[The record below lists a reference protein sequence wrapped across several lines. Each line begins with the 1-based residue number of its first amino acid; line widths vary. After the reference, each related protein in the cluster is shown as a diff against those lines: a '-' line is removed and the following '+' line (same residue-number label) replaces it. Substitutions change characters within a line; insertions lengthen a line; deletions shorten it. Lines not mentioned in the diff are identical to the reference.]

1 MNTLSKYDIADI
13 VSHISGKTQPP
24 AEQPS
29 SEVSFADLL
38 REAVENIPSSN
49 AAGKAAESGKGVP
62 ELAASDVEVLKKNG
76 SEQELHVLLR
86 QAFERAQDGNK
97 DIFKS
102 QRLEPLR
109 DQNPSASVID
119 NLKAALKFGIKED
132 AEISSEKEGVNGQE
146 FQTKMVNSPA
156 VENDIVDEKI
166 RVATLMQKR
175 PVILGPGSYDENPT
189 SEVMTN
195 LPTPPPRPVE
205 ELPNS
210 DSRRIKSV
218 AVKLEQAI
226 KSDGIEELRF
236 QDSRQENF
244 VNNAYERFSIDPNST
259 SRKPVTEKPEYEG
272 SNASNLNRANELSS
286 DKKIDTGLL
295 MHPETRASL
304 EVAGRAPSHQTSES
318 ETDFKSINSQQSDK
332 NISAKLINVDE
343 RKIEETKIEETKI
356 STTSNLEVSRSR
368 ENVLAG
374 ETKVKPKLNT
384 PEDVSRD
391 RSSRVERVEAEK
403 NGSQLSDSGRPAL
416 EVELSEF
423 EAKHR
428 AYDKT
433 RDELPSHNDL
443 QDEAN
448 SVRIF
453 TQSAGSSNPVISNK
467 KRGITE
473 NEFRKVAGAAENSD
487 LVEKI
492 ASKNHLKAEFEIRIN
507 EPKKNLEIDHPK
519 SEVIDSK
526 LTIKEGEPTISNQR
540 GEGSETFKSE
550 PLANLQSERL
560 PSANRSEV
568 LPRPVSVS
576 NFSSEIQETIYGQL
590 SKSVGGVSKF
600 TVALFP
606 ENMGKISVEISYS
619 EAAGLKINMIGDN
632 LEATKILEQNLST
645 LRESLQ
651 TDKLNEL
658 IVNLNNNKD
667 SHGSNQK
674 QAQSDG
680 DNFEAKEDKDTG
692 TSKLIDTEPDVLNN
706 DLAIDSEN
714 GLDTYV

>member
-49 AAGKAAESGKGVP
+49 AAGKVAESGKGVP
-62 ELAASDVEVLKKNG
+62 ELPASDVEVLKKNG

-132 AEISSEKEGVNGQE
+132 AEISSKKEGVNGQE

-244 VNNAYERFSIDPNST
+244 VNNAYERSSIDPNSI
-259 SRKPVTEKPEYEG
+259 SRKPVTEKHEYEG
-272 SNASNLNRANELSS
+272 SNASNLIRANELSS
-286 DKKIDTGLL
+286 DKTIDTGIL

-343 RKIEETKIEETKI
+343 RKIEETKI

-368 ENVLAG
+368 ENIFAG
-374 ETKVKPKLNT
+374 EARVKPKLNT
-384 PEDVSRD
+384 QEQEDVSRD

-467 KRGITE
+467 KRRITE

>member
-29 SEVSFADLL
+29 SEISFAGLL
-38 REAVENIPSSN
+38 RETVKNIPSSN
-49 AAGKAAESGKGVP
+49 AAGKVAESGKGVP
-62 ELAASDVEVLKKNG
+62 ELAASDVDVVKKNG
-76 SEQELHVLLR
+76 SEQELNVLLR
-86 QAFERAQDGNK
+86 QAFERAQGGN
-97 DIFKS
+97 DIFTS

-109 DQNPSASVID
+109 NQSPSASVID

-132 AEISSEKEGVNGQE
+132 AGISSKKEGVNGQE

-156 VENDIVDEKI
+156 GENDIVDEKI

-189 SEVMTN
+189 SELMTN
-195 LPTPPPRPVE
+195 LPAPPPRPVE

-210 DSRRIKSV
+210 DSRRMKSM

-244 VNNAYERFSIDPNST
+244 VNNTHERSSIDPNSI
-259 SRKPVTEKPEYEG
+259 SRKPVTENHEYEG
-272 SNASNLNRANELSS
+272 SNAGNLIRANELSS
-286 DKKIDTGLL
+286 DKTIDTGIL
-295 MHPETRASL
+295 MHPETRASM
-304 EVAGRAPSHQTSES
+304 EVAGRAPSPQTSES

-332 NISAKLINVDE
+332 NVSAKLINADE
-343 RKIEETKIEETKI
+343 RKIEETKI
-356 STTSNLEVSRSR
+356 STTSNLEMSRSR
-368 ENVLAG
+368 ENVFAG

-384 PEDVSRD
+384 PKDVSRD

-403 NGSQLSDSGRPAL
+403 NGSQLSDPGRLAF
-416 EVELSEF
+416 EVESSEF

-453 TQSAGSSNPVISNK
+453 TQSAGLSNPVISNK

-473 NEFRKVAGAAENSD
+473 KEFRKVAGAAENSD

-492 ASKNHLKAEFEIRIN
+492 TSKNHLKAEFEIRIN

-632 LEATKILEQNLST
+632 LEATKVLEQNLST

-658 IVNLNNNKD
+658 IVNLNSNKD

-680 DNFEAKEDKDTG
+680 NNFASNEDKDTG
-692 TSKLIDTEPDVLNN
+692 TSKLIDSESDVRNN
-706 DLAIDSEN
+706 DSAIDSEN

>member
-38 REAVENIPSSN
+38 REAVKNIPSSN
-49 AAGKAAESGKGVP
+49 AAGKVAESGKGVP

-86 QAFERAQDGNK
+86 QAFERTQGGNN

-132 AEISSEKEGVNGQE
+132 TEISSKKEGVNGQE

-156 VENDIVDEKI
+156 GENDIVDEKI

-210 DSRRIKSV
+210 DSRRIKSM

-226 KSDGIEELRF
+226 KGDGIEEMRF

-244 VNNAYERFSIDPNST
+244 VNNAYERSSIDPNSI
-259 SRKPVTEKPEYEG
+259 SRKPVTEKHEYEG
-272 SNASNLNRANELSS
+272 SNASNLIRASELSS
-286 DKKIDTGLL
+286 DKTIDKGIL

-332 NISAKLINVDE
+332 NISAKQINVDE
-343 RKIEETKIEETKI
+343 RKIEETKI
-356 STTSNLEVSRSR
+356 STTSNLELSRSR
-368 ENVLAG
+368 EKVFAG

-384 PEDVSRD
+384 PKDVSRD
-391 RSSRVERVEAEK
+391 RSSQVERVEVEK
-403 NGSQLSDSGRPAL
+403 NRSQLSDSGRLAL
-416 EVELSEF
+416 EVESSEF

-433 RDELPSHNDL
+433 RDELPSYNDL

-453 TQSAGSSNPVISNK
+453 AQSAGSSKPVISNK

-507 EPKKNLEIDHPK
+507 EHKKNFEIDHPK
-519 SEVIDSK
+519 SEIIDSK

>member
-29 SEVSFADLL
+29 SEASFADLL
-38 REAVENIPSSN
+38 REAVKNIPSSN
-49 AAGKAAESGKGVP
+49 AAEKVAESGKGVP
-62 ELAASDVEVLKKNG
+62 ELAASDVDVVKKNG

-86 QAFERAQDGNK
+86 QAFERAQGGN

-109 DQNPSASVID
+109 NQNPSASVID

-132 AEISSEKEGVNGQE
+132 AEISSKKEGVNGQE

-156 VENDIVDEKI
+156 GENDIVDEKI

-210 DSRRIKSV
+210 DSRRIKPV

-244 VNNAYERFSIDPNST
+244 VNNAYERSSIDPNSI
-259 SRKPVTEKPEYEG
+259 SRKPVTEKHEYEG
-272 SNASNLNRANELSS
+272 SNASNLIRANEISS
-286 DKKIDTGLL
+286 DKIIDTGIL
-295 MHPETRASL
+295 MHPETRASM

-318 ETDFKSINSQQSDK
+318 ETVFKSINSEQSDK

-343 RKIEETKIEETKI
+343 RKIEETKI

-467 KRGITE
+467 KRRITE

-519 SEVIDSK
+519 FEVIDSK

>member
-1 MNTLSKYDIADI
+1 M
-13 VSHISGKTQPP
+13 
-24 AEQPS
+24 
-29 SEVSFADLL
+29 
-38 REAVENIPSSN
+38 
-49 AAGKAAESGKGVP
+49 
-62 ELAASDVEVLKKNG
+62 
-76 SEQELHVLLR
+76 
-86 QAFERAQDGNK
+86 
-97 DIFKS
+97 
-102 QRLEPLR
+102 
-109 DQNPSASVID
+109 
-119 NLKAALKFGIKED
+119 
-132 AEISSEKEGVNGQE
+132 
-146 FQTKMVNSPA
+146 
-156 VENDIVDEKI
+156 
-166 RVATLMQKR
+166 
-175 PVILGPGSYDENPT
+175 
-189 SEVMTN
+189 
-195 LPTPPPRPVE
+195 
-205 ELPNS
+205 
-210 DSRRIKSV
+210 

-244 VNNAYERFSIDPNST
+244 VNNAYERSSIDPNSI
-259 SRKPVTEKPEYEG
+259 SRKPVTEKHEYEG
-272 SNASNLNRANELSS
+272 SNASNLIRASELSS
-286 DKKIDTGLL
+286 DKTIDKGIL

-343 RKIEETKIEETKI
+343 IKIEETKI

-368 ENVLAG
+368 EDVFAG

-384 PEDVSRD
+384 SKDVSRD

-403 NGSQLSDSGRPAL
+403 NGSQLSDPGRLAF
-416 EVELSEF
+416 EVESSEF

-433 RDELPSHNDL
+433 RDELPSYNDL

-453 TQSAGSSNPVISNK
+453 AQSAGSSNPVISNK

-473 NEFRKVAGAAENSD
+473 NEFRKVAGAVENSD

-492 ASKNHLKAEFEIRIN
+492 ASKNPLKAEFEIRIN

-680 DNFEAKEDKDTG
+680 DNFEAKDDKDTG
-692 TSKLIDTEPDVLNN
+692 TSTLIDTEPDVLNN

>member
-38 REAVENIPSSN
+38 REAVKNIPSSN
-49 AAGKAAESGKGVP
+49 AAGKVAESGKGVP
-62 ELAASDVEVLKKNG
+62 ELAASDVDVVKKNG

-86 QAFERAQDGNK
+86 QAFERAQGGN

-109 DQNPSASVID
+109 NQNPSASVID

-132 AEISSEKEGVNGQE
+132 AEIISKKEGVNGQE
-146 FQTKMVNSPA
+146 FQTKMVNSRA
-156 VENDIVDEKI
+156 DENDIVDEKI

-244 VNNAYERFSIDPNST
+244 VNNAYERSSIDPNSI
-259 SRKPVTEKPEYEG
+259 SRKPVTEKHEHEG
-272 SNASNLNRANELSS
+272 SNANNLIRANELSS
-286 DKKIDTGLL
+286 DETIDTGIL

-304 EVAGRAPSHQTSES
+304 EVSGRAPSHQTSES
-318 ETDFKSINSQQSDK
+318 ETVFKSINSEQSDK

-343 RKIEETKIEETKI
+343 RKIEETKIEKTKI

-384 PEDVSRD
+384 PKDVSKD

-403 NGSQLSDSGRPAL
+403 KGSPLSDSGRLAF
-416 EVELSEF
+416 EVESSEF

-448 SVRIF
+448 SVRFF

-492 ASKNHLKAEFEIRIN
+492 TSKNHFKAEFEIRIN
-507 EPKKNLEIDHPK
+507 EPKKNLEIDHLK
-519 SEVIDSK
+519 SEAIDPK

-706 DLAIDSEN
+706 DLVIDSEN

>member
-1 MNTLSKYDIADI
+1 M
-13 VSHISGKTQPP
+13 
-24 AEQPS
+24 
-29 SEVSFADLL
+29 
-38 REAVENIPSSN
+38 
-49 AAGKAAESGKGVP
+49 
-62 ELAASDVEVLKKNG
+62 
-76 SEQELHVLLR
+76 
-86 QAFERAQDGNK
+86 
-97 DIFKS
+97 
-102 QRLEPLR
+102 
-109 DQNPSASVID
+109 
-119 NLKAALKFGIKED
+119 
-132 AEISSEKEGVNGQE
+132 
-146 FQTKMVNSPA
+146 
-156 VENDIVDEKI
+156 
-166 RVATLMQKR
+166 
-175 PVILGPGSYDENPT
+175 
-189 SEVMTN
+189 
-195 LPTPPPRPVE
+195 
-205 ELPNS
+205 
-210 DSRRIKSV
+210 
-218 AVKLEQAI
+218 
-226 KSDGIEELRF
+226 
-236 QDSRQENF
+236 
-244 VNNAYERFSIDPNST
+244 
-259 SRKPVTEKPEYEG
+259 
-272 SNASNLNRANELSS
+272 
-286 DKKIDTGLL
+286 
-295 MHPETRASL
+295 
-304 EVAGRAPSHQTSES
+304 
-318 ETDFKSINSQQSDK
+318 
-332 NISAKLINVDE
+332 
-343 RKIEETKIEETKI
+343 
-356 STTSNLEVSRSR
+356 
-368 ENVLAG
+368 
-374 ETKVKPKLNT
+374 
-384 PEDVSRD
+384 SRD
-391 RSSRVERVEAEK
+391 RSSRVERAEAEK
-403 NGSQLSDSGRPAL
+403 NGSQLSDPGRLAF
-416 EVELSEF
+416 EVESSEF

-428 AYDKT
+428 VYDRT
-433 RDELPSHNDL
+433 RDDLSSHNDL

-453 TQSAGSSNPVISNK
+453 AQSAGSSNPVISNK

-473 NEFRKVAGAAENSD
+473 SEFRKVAGAAENSD

-692 TSKLIDTEPDVLNN
+692 TSKLIDPEPDVLNN

>member
-29 SEVSFADLL
+29 SEISFAGLL
-38 REAVENIPSSN
+38 RETVKNIPSSN
-49 AAGKAAESGKGVP
+49 AAGKVAESGKGVP
-62 ELAASDVEVLKKNG
+62 ELPASDVEVLKKNG

-109 DQNPSASVID
+109 DQSPSASVID

-132 AEISSEKEGVNGQE
+132 AEISSKKEGVNGQE

-156 VENDIVDEKI
+156 GENDIVDEKI

-210 DSRRIKSV
+210 DSRKIKPV

-244 VNNAYERFSIDPNST
+244 VNNAYERSSIDPNSI
-259 SRKPVTEKPEYEG
+259 SRKPVTEMHKLEG
-272 SNASNLNRANELSS
+272 SNASNLIRANELSS
-286 DKKIDTGLL
+286 DKTIDTGIL

-304 EVAGRAPSHQTSES
+304 EVAGRAPSHQTLER

-343 RKIEETKIEETKI
+343 RKIEETKI

-368 ENVLAG
+368 ENVFAG

-384 PEDVSRD
+384 PKDVSRD

-403 NGSQLSDSGRPAL
+403 NGSQLSDSGRLAL
-416 EVELSEF
+416 EVESSEF

-453 TQSAGSSNPVISNK
+453 TQSAGLSNPVISNK

-473 NEFRKVAGAAENSD
+473 KEFRKVAGAAENSD

-492 ASKNHLKAEFEIRIN
+492 TSKNHLKAEFEIRIN

-680 DNFEAKEDKDTG
+680 DNFGAKEDKDTG
-692 TSKLIDTEPDVLNN
+692 TSKLIDPEPDVLNN

>member
-29 SEVSFADLL
+29 SEASFADLL
-38 REAVENIPSSN
+38 REAVKNIPSSN
-49 AAGKAAESGKGVP
+49 AAGKVAESGKGVP
-62 ELAASDVEVLKKNG
+62 ELPASDVEVLKKNG

-132 AEISSEKEGVNGQE
+132 AEISSKKEGVNGQE

-156 VENDIVDEKI
+156 GENDIVDEKI

-259 SRKPVTEKPEYEG
+259 SRKPVTEKPEYAG

-286 DKKIDTGLL
+286 DKTIDTGIL

-304 EVAGRAPSHQTSES
+304 EVAGRAPSHQTLER

-332 NISAKLINVDE
+332 NISAKQINVDE
-343 RKIEETKIEETKI
+343 RKIEETKI

-384 PEDVSRD
+384 PKDVSRD
-391 RSSRVERVEAEK
+391 RSSRVERVQAEK
-403 NGSQLSDSGRPAL
+403 NGSQLSDSGRLAL
-416 EVELSEF
+416 EVESSEF

-453 TQSAGSSNPVISNK
+453 TQSAGLSNPVISNK

-473 NEFRKVAGAAENSD
+473 KEFRKVAGAAENSD

-492 ASKNHLKAEFEIRIN
+492 TSKNHLKAEFEIRIN

-568 LPRPVSVS
+568 LPRPISVS

-680 DNFEAKEDKDTG
+680 DNFGAKEDKDTG
-692 TSKLIDTEPDVLNN
+692 TSKLIDPEPDVLNN

>member
-38 REAVENIPSSN
+38 REAVKNIPSSN
-49 AAGKAAESGKGVP
+49 AAGKVAESGKGVP
-62 ELAASDVEVLKKNG
+62 ELTASDVDVVKKNG

-86 QAFERAQDGNK
+86 QAFERAQGGN
-97 DIFKS
+97 DIFTS
-102 QRLEPLR
+102 QRLEPQR

-132 AEISSEKEGVNGQE
+132 AEISSKKEGINGQE

-156 VENDIVDEKI
+156 GENDILDEKI

-244 VNNAYERFSIDPNST
+244 VNNAYERSSIDPNSI
-259 SRKPVTEKPEYEG
+259 SRKPVTDQHEHEG
-272 SNASNLNRANELSS
+272 SNASNLIRANELRG
-286 DKKIDTGLL
+286 DKEVDTDML

-318 ETDFKSINSQQSDK
+318 ETVFKSINSQQSDK

-343 RKIEETKIEETKI
+343 RKIEETKI

-384 PEDVSRD
+384 PKDVSKD
-391 RSSRVERVEAEK
+391 RPSRVERVEAQD
-403 NGSQLSDSGRPAL
+403 NGKQPSNAARLA
-416 EVELSEF
+416 VETESSEF
-423 EAKHR
+423 EGHHR
-428 AYDKT
+428 VYDMT
-433 RDELPSHNDL
+433 RDELPSNKGL

-448 SVRIF
+448 SGGIF
-453 TQSAGSSNPVISNK
+453 TQIAGSSNPVVSDK
-467 KRGITE
+467 KRKLTQ
-473 NEFRKVAGAAENSD
+473 NEFGKVASAAENNG

-492 ASKNHLKAEFEIRIN
+492 ASKNHLKTEFEIRVN
-507 EPKKNLEIDHPK
+507 EPNKNSEIDHPK
-519 SEVIDSK
+519 SAVVDPK

-540 GEGSETFKSE
+540 GEGSEIFKSE
-550 PLANLQSERL
+550 PLVNLQSERFS
-560 PSANRSEV
+560 SANRSEV

-576 NFSSEIQETIYGQL
+576 NFSSEMQETIYGQL

-632 LEATKILEQNLST
+632 LEATKVLEQNLST

-658 IVNLNNNKD
+658 IVNLNSNKD

-680 DNFEAKEDKDTG
+680 NNFASNEDKDTG
-692 TSKLIDTEPDVLNN
+692 TSKLIDSESDVRNN
-706 DLAIDSEN
+706 DSAIDSEN